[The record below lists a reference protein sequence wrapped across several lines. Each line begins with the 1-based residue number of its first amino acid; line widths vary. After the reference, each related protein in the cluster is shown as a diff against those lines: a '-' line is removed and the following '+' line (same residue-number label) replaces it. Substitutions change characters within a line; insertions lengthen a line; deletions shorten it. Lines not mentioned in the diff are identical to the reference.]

1 MKKPYAVWYALI
13 MACCFC
19 PSAFSGP
26 QELIARSR
34 PLLHTL
40 VEIKAWGNNAD
51 AAIEEAFAEMERV
64 NNLLNTY
71 DPGSEV
77 SRINRQAGGAP
88 VQISPETAEALKRA
102 VFFCGITGGAM
113 DITIGPLLKLWGFGK
128 DDAGLAGSEPD
139 ARAIR
144 RAKALVDY
152 RALELSSVTLPGGA
166 VSWTARI
173 THKGMWID
181 VGSFS
186 KGFVADRAMAV
197 LKKRGIRNALVIAG
211 GTVCALG
218 RKPDGTL
225 WQVGIQHPRKKGGLL
240 AVIPLQ
246 NNSISTSGDYENFY
260 KKNGKRRT
268 HIIDPRSG
276 RPVEKMQAV
285 SVIAP
290 DGMTSDG
297 IDTGLFV
304 LGPEKAIRVVEGMGG
319 VEAMIVAEGGRIYY
333 SKGWPVK
340 KISY

>member
-1 MKKPYAVWYALI
+1 MKKCFAVWYALI
-13 MACCFC
+13 MTCCYC
-19 PSAFSGP
+19 PSAYSGP
-26 QELIARSR
+26 PELIARSR

-51 AAIEEAFAEMERV
+51 AAIEEAFTEMERV

-88 VQISPETAEALKRA
+88 VQISPETAKALKRA
-102 VFFCGITGGAM
+102 VFFCGITGGAL

-128 DDAGLAGSEPD
+128 DDVGLAGREPD
-139 ARAIR
+139 AQAIR
-144 RAKALVDY
+144 AARALVDY
-152 RALELSSVTLPGGA
+152 RALELSAVTLPGGA
-166 VSWTARI
+166 VNWTARI
-173 THKGMWID
+173 TRKGMWID

-186 KGFVADRAMAV
+186 KGFAADRAMAV

-218 RKPDGTL
+218 KKPDGTL

-276 RPVEKMQAV
+276 MPVEKMQAV

-304 LGPEKAIRVVEGMGG
+304 LGPEQALRVVEGMGG
-319 VEAMIVAEGGRIYY
+319 VEVMIVAEGGKIYY

>member
-1 MKKPYAVWYALI
+1 MKKLYSVWSALV

-19 PSAFSGP
+19 TAAFSGP
-26 QELIARSR
+26 PEIIARSR
-34 PLLHTL
+34 PMLHTI
-40 VEIKAWGNNAD
+40 VEIKAWEKNAD
-51 AAIEEAFAEMERV
+51 EAIEEAFAEMERV
-64 NNLLNTY
+64 NSLLNTY

-102 VFFCGITGGAM
+102 VFFCGITGGAL

-128 DDAGLAGSEPD
+128 DDPGLAVSEPD
-139 ARAIR
+139 AQAIR

-152 RALELSSVTLPGGA
+152 RALELSETALPGEP
-166 VSWTARI
+166 TARLA
-173 THKGMWID
+173 KQGMWID

-186 KGFVADRAMAV
+186 KGFAADKAMAV
-197 LKKRGIRNALVIAG
+197 LKKRGIQNALVIAG

-218 RKPDGTL
+218 KKPDGTL

-246 NNSISTSGDYENFY
+246 NSSISTSGDYENFY
-260 KKNGKRRT
+260 QKNGKRIN

-276 RPVEKMQAV
+276 MPVPRMQSV
-285 SVIAP
+285 SVIAA

-304 LGPEKAIRVVEGMGG
+304 LGPEQAIRVVERMVGM
-319 VEAMIVAEGGRIYY
+319 EAMIVAEGGRIYY